1 MDYPNLS
8 RTNWNDPVA
17 STNYDDHGMLVEQG
31 KRRTVTEVIARMALP
46 SGPPGDVYNF
56 GVYTGGGL
64 KALVDG
70 FRTNNVRIGHIWGF
84 DSFRGLPD
92 SDLRR
97 HSTSG
102 QAASWKAGKLNAAE
116 QLSKVMGSK
125 AFRFPELRKHI
136 ISGIGTPNATLVPG
150 FFNESLPAL
159 APRLRNRMRPALLVD
174 IDCDI
179 YEGTLEGLEF
189 LFKGGLLLP
198 GYSTVYY
205 DDWQSEAH
213 GEAKAHHQ
221 LARKHGAVWRNLQL
235 SDACRASG
243 RSCGR
248 QRLFQLVSINRPA

>member
-1 MDYPNLS
+1 MDYPTLS
-8 RTNWNDPVA
+8 RTGWNDPVA

-102 QAASWKAGKLNAAE
+102 QGW
-116 QLSKVMGSK
+116 
-125 AFRFPELRKHI
+125 
-136 ISGIGTPNATLVPG
+136 
-150 FFNESLPAL
+150 
-159 APRLRNRMRPALLVD
+159 
-174 IDCDI
+174 
-179 YEGTLEGLEF
+179 
-189 LFKGGLLLP
+189 
-198 GYSTVYY
+198 
-205 DDWQSEAH
+205 
-213 GEAKAHHQ
+213 
-221 LARKHGAVWRNLQL
+221 
-235 SDACRASG
+235 
-243 RSCGR
+243 R
-248 QRLFQLVSINRPA
+248 QRVMESWQIECR